1 MRIGIGYDVHRF
13 VKGRELLLG
22 GVNIPHEEGLDGHS
36 DADVLLH
43 AIIDALLGAL
53 SLGDIGKHF
62 PPSDPMYKGISSL
75 KLLETVSVIIQG
87 EGYIVGNIDSV
98 VIAEEPKISPFTK
111 EMRTTIASTLGID
124 ISQVS
129 VKGTTSEGLG
139 FTGRGE
145 GIAVKAVVLLEKQK
159 AR

>member
-1 MRIGIGYDVHRF
+1 MRIGIGFDVHRL
-13 VKGRELLLG
+13 VKGRELFLG
-22 GVNIPHEEGLDGHS
+22 GVKIPHEEGLDGHS

-62 PPSDPMYKGISSL
+62 PPSDPLYKGVSSL
-75 KLLETVSVIIQG
+75 KLLDTVSVIIKG
-87 EGYIVGNIDSV
+87 EGYRVGNIDSIL
-98 VIAEEPKISPFTK
+98 IAEEPKISPYTK

-129 VKGTTSEGLG
+129 VKGTTTEGLG

-145 GIAVKAVVLLEKQK
+145 GIAAKAVVLLEKQK
-159 AR
+159 DR

>member
-1 MRIGIGYDVHRF
+1 MRIGIGFDVHRL
-13 VKGRELLLG
+13 VKGRELFLG
-22 GVNIPHEEGLDGHS
+22 GIKIPHEEGLDGHS

-62 PPSDPMYKGISSL
+62 PPSDPLYKGVSSL
-75 KLLETVSVIIQG
+75 KLLDTVSVIIKG
-87 EGYIVGNIDSV
+87 EGYRVGNIDSIL
-98 VIAEEPKISPFTK
+98 IAEEPKISPYTK

-129 VKGTTSEGLG
+129 VKGTTTEGLG

-145 GIAVKAVVLLEKQK
+145 GIAAKAVVLLEKQK
-159 AR
+159 DR